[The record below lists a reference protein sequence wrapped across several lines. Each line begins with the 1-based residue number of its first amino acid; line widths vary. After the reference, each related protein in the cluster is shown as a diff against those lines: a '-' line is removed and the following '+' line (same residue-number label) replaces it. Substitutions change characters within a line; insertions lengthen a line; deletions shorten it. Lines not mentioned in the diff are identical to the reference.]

1 LCDFESS
8 PEIFEQKPVAKN
20 SSVPRSPSRIRF
32 ILFEAELGDSGDIS
46 QITHAIT
53 NALRSP
59 VASGATK
66 RLVAHASPSN
76 TDQQTDTEVVEAESE
91 EIETVDVTPSTPKAP
106 RPRKTPKAPGVVHID
121 MNADVS
127 LASFAAGKDANTQHK
142 KFLICAAWL
151 KEHRSIDAVTASHIY
166 TCFRSMRWS
175 SNIPDFS
182 QPLRALKADNY
193 FSKGGGLG
201 EYEINHLGL
210 DFVKN
215 LGSDGTS

>member
-46 QITHAIT
+46 QITHAI
-53 NALRSP
+53 
-59 VASGATK
+59 
-66 RLVAHASPSN
+66 